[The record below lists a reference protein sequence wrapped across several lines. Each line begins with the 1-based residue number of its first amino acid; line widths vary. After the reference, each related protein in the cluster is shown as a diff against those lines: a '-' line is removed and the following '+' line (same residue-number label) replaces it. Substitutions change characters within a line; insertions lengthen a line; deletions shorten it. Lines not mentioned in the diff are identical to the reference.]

1 MMLSRTFLATRAFIL
16 ELIVTILVFLFVL
29 RLTKWYNIITI
40 SKVDENLKFDI
51 VPSSIQNVH
60 GG

>member
-51 VPSSIQNVH
+51 VPSSIQNAH